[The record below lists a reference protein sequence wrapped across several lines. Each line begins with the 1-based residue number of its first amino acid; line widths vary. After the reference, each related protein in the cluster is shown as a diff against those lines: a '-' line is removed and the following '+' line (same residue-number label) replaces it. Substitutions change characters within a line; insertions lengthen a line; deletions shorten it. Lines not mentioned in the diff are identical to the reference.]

1 MVAVDSR
8 DFRLTKAVR
17 PRRYQISL
25 DLDLQTWTSS
35 GRETIELVL
44 DEPSREIVLHA
55 LDLDIKTA
63 RIDSDISMEQVAYRG
78 ESQTATIRFDQ
89 EIPRGAHSL
98 EIEWVAEIRE
108 ALRGLYRSTHG
119 GARFA
124 ATQFEATDARRA
136 FPCFDEP
143 EFKAHFALELT
154 YDAGLTAIANGTIE
168 STEPAEDGRVRTR
181 FAETPPI
188 STYLVAFTVGPYES
202 TAEARTPTGLPV
214 RIWLPAGLAHQGGYA
229 LDAHVRSV
237 HWLENYTGIPYPY
250 GKLDGIG
257 LPDFEAGAMENPG
270 AITYRTT
277 LLAADPATA
286 STAAYK
292 RIHSV
297 VSHELT
303 HMWWGDLVTMA
314 WWDDLWLNESFA
326 SHVGEKA
333 TDALNPE
340 WGYRRD
346 IVSQATAAFNLDQL
360 ASTHAI
366 HMEVRNADQ
375 ASERFDAVTY
385 QKGMAVLRM
394 IESFI
399 GEKPF
404 QDGVHIYL
412 TRHAESNATA
422 DDFWR
427 ALDESSQRD
436 VSRIANAWI
445 REPGHP
451 LVTLSLSQGER
462 LAAGAEA
469 PSTGEGGALELELS
483 QTRFFADPAV
493 PATDQRWLV
502 PLVLKYGTA
511 GGPREERILFEG
523 DRATVRLPGA
533 QWVYPNAGGRGFYRY
548 AMDDA
553 AVTALATHVGEL
565 EPEERLML
573 IDNQWALTRA
583 DRASLPQLFA
593 LIAGM
598 RGETDRAVLSS
609 ISDAFA
615 WLSTH
620 AVPDDQRPWF
630 EQFVAAVFDPVLAEL
645 GWEVRPT
652 DTMEEKEKRALALGV
667 LGRTAAL
674 PSVRA
679 EARIKIIGHLDGSR
693 PLDPDIASALAGVAA
708 ARGDEALYERYV
720 QRMKQTA
727 DTDPQEEARFRNA
740 LVAFEEPGLV
750 KRTAEASFGELIR
763 TQDRGLML
771 FGLLGGRH
779 SRRIAWPIVQEHWE
793 TGVETLDRGGKHRII
808 SAVGQLTPHDLEAE
822 AAAWLKAKQSPD
834 SVETTAQTLER
845 LRLGADAAERL
856 AEQIGEALTRA
867 GGEP

>member
-1 MVAVDSR
+1 MAAVDSR

-17 PRRYQISL
+17 PSRYEISL
-25 DLDLQTWTSS
+25 DLDLQNWTTV
-35 GRETIELVL
+35 GRETIDLQV
-44 DEPSREIVLHA
+44 DEATREIVLHS
-55 LDLDIKTA
+55 DELDIKSA
-63 RIDSDISMEQVAYRG
+63 VIDSEIALEGVTYRE
-78 ESQTATIRFDQ
+78 ESQTATLRFDHAV
-89 EIPRGAHSL
+89 PAGSHTL
-98 EIEWVAEIRE
+98 EIQWNGEIRE

-119 GARFA
+119 GARYA

-136 FPCFDEP
+136 FPSFDEP
-143 EFKAHFALELT
+143 ALKARIALELT
-154 YDAGLTAIANGTIE
+154 YPEGLAAIANGAIQQ
-168 STEPAEDGRVRTR
+168 TEPVGGGRVRTR

-202 TAEARTPTGLPV
+202 TDERTTPAGVPV
-214 RIWLPAGLAHQGGYA
+214 RVWLPSGLARQGEYA
-229 LDAHVRSV
+229 RDAHVRSV
-237 HWLENYTGIPYPY
+237 DWLASYTGIPYPY

-257 LPDFEAGAMENPG
+257 ISDFEAGAMENPG

-292 RIHSV
+292 RIYSV

-346 IVSQATAAFNLDQL
+346 IVSQATSAFNLDQL
-360 ASTHAI
+360 LSTHPI
-366 HMEVRNADQ
+366 HMEVKNADQ
-375 ASERFDAVTY
+375 ASERFDAITY

-399 GEKPF
+399 GEKEF
-404 QDGVHIYL
+404 QAGVHIYL

-427 ALDESSQRD
+427 ALDEASQRD

-451 LVTLSLSQGER
+451 LVR
-462 LAAGAEA
+462 LTSKG
-469 PSTGEGGALELELS
+469 TGDDVEVELT
-483 QTRFFADPAV
+483 QARFFADPNLA
-493 PATDQRWLV
+493 PTDQRWLV
-502 PLVLKYGTA
+502 PMVLKYGTA
-511 GGPREERILFEG
+511 HGQREERTLFDG
-523 DRATVRLPGA
+523 DRTTVRLPGA

-553 AVTALATHVGEL
+553 GVSALAAHVREL

-583 DRASLPQLFA
+583 NKASLPQLFE

-598 RGETDRAVLSS
+598 RGETDRAVLGA
-609 ISDAFA
+609 ISDPAS
-615 WLSTH
+615 WLSVH
-620 AVPDDQRPWF
+620 AVTDQLRPRF
-630 EQFVAAVFDPVLAEL
+630 QQFVASVFQPVLDEL
-645 GWEVRPT
+645 GWDVRPT
-652 DTMEEKEKRALALGV
+652 DTMEEKEKRALVLSV
-667 LGRTAAL
+667 LGRTAAV
-674 PSVRA
+674 PSVRS
-679 EARIKIIGHLDGSR
+679 EARTRIAGHLDGSH

-708 ARGDEALYERYV
+708 ASGDGALYERYV
-720 QRMKQTA
+720 QRMKQSA
-727 DTDPQEEARFRNA
+727 DSDPQEEARFRNA
-740 LVAFEEPGLV
+740 LVAFEEPALIE
-750 KRTAEASFGELIR
+750 RTAEACFGDLIR
-763 TQDRGLML
+763 TQDRGLLL
-771 FGLLGGRH
+771 FGLLGGRY
-779 SRRIAWPIVQEHWE
+779 SRRITWPIVKEHWN
-793 TGVETLDRGGKHRII
+793 TGVDNLDRGGKHRII
-808 SAVGQLTPHDLEAE
+808 TALGQLTPRDLEAE
-822 AAAWLKAKQSPD
+822 AAAWLNEKESPD

-856 AEQIGEALTRA
+856 SGQLAEGLRRSGDTL
-867 GGEP
+867 